1 MNKLVFKII
10 SRQVA
15 KKKGLKRYFTGKP
28 CVRNHLSERGVTG
41 KNCLECA
48 KIHEKKYLQSK
59 KGKEK
64 KRLKQQ
70 KYVSRNLETVR
81 ERDRVRS
88 KTTKYKER
96 TKIYNQRPYVQK
108 KKRKYN
114 LDYRE
119 KNLEKLLRKDRE
131 YSKIRRKN
139 PLYKIKENLRRRIL
153 LALKDQNAKKTTSM
167 DKLIGCTIPKFK
179 KHIAD
184 QFYPNTENGMLMTWS
199 NHGLKTWHID
209 HIKPL
214 KLYDLTKIAEQKKA
228 FNYRNCSPK
237 WAKENLS
244 KGARFIG

>member
-1 MNKLVFKII
+1 MDKSAFKII

-108 KKRKYN
+108 KKK
-114 LDYRE
+114 
-119 KNLEKLLRKDRE
+119 
-131 YSKIRRKN
+131 KI
-139 PLYKIKENLRRRIL
+139 
-153 LALKDQNAKKTTSM
+153 QS
-167 DKLIGCTIPKFK
+167 
-179 KHIAD
+179 
-184 QFYPNTENGMLMTWS
+184 
-199 NHGLKTWHID
+199 
-209 HIKPL
+209 
-214 KLYDLTKIAEQKKA
+214 
-228 FNYRNCSPK
+228 
-237 WAKENLS
+237 
-244 KGARFIG
+244 